1 MNLRARRWLVR
12 GAWALAFVGPP
23 LLRVAWEGRVEL
35 RAADEAAAAGDTD
48 ARIIHLGRALRWRL
62 PLGDADERAIA
73 GLLEVADAAEA
84 DGDPTT
90 ALVACRELRSGLL
103 GSRDWSV
110 PHADVLAAVDA
121 RIAAL
126 MAATVPTRADEAE
139 QLARL
144 RVASEASPLR
154 ASAAELAF
162 VVWMLAAVAFLR
174 RGVDAK
180 GRLQQPAAT
189 RLGVLVLASLL
200 AWLWAW

>member
-1 MNLRARRWLVR
+1 MNVHARRWLVR
-12 GAWALAFVGPP
+12 GAWALAFVGPL

-35 RAADEAAAAGDTD
+35 SAADEAAAAGDTD
-48 ARIIHLGRALRWRL
+48 ARIVHLGRALRWRL
-62 PLGDADERAIA
+62 PLGGVDERAIA

-90 ALVACRELRSGLL
+90 ALVACRELRSSLL
-103 GSRDWSV
+103 GSRDLVV

-154 ASAAELAF
+154 ASAAALAF

-189 RLGVLVLASLL
+189 RLGVLMLASLL